1 MCSRTVE
8 LKQWISAECE
18 YHTKIKNIFGRK
30 TEESHQ
36 PPMQVDSK
44 DLRILINHQIF
55 QMVLNS
61 FSTEVCGQN
70 ILSHLQHVLLFSQI
84 SFPIPEMK

>member
-1 MCSRTVE
+1 
-8 LKQWISAECE
+8 
-18 YHTKIKNIFGRK
+18 
-30 TEESHQ
+30 
-36 PPMQVDSK
+36 MQVDSK